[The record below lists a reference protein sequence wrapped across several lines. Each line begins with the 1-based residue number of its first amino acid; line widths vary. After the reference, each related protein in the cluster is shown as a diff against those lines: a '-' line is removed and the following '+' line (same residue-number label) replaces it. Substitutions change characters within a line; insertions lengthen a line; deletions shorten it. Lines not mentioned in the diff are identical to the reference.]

1 MADGVGVV
9 EQVHADWVC
18 GGCVLKNENN
28 EKSLARAGV
37 PEVWLMMFTK
47 DQVKLE
53 DTWQVS
59 GMKGTGS
66 NHFSVKN
73 AFVPA
78 GRQVLLGRPTKNSSP
93 LYKFPTLGLLA
104 LGVSS
109 VSLGIGYRALEGFKE
124 LAAKKIP
131 TGNTLTL
138 SDKYHAKVALAKAT
152 ADIESAEAYIQT
164 TVEKCFDAAERG
176 QKLSASERNRLRL
189 AAANATLKSAEAVD
203 AFTKLVVV
211 VRFTTKMFC
220 SGVFVMSM

>member
-1 MADGVGVV
+1 MAGFGH
-9 EQVHADWVC
+9 ER
-18 GGCVLKNENN
+18 N
-28 EKSLARAGV
+28 
-37 PEVWLMMFTK
+37 
-47 DQVKLE
+47 
-53 DTWQVS
+53 WQQS
-59 GMKGTGS
+59 FFRQKC
-66 NHFSVKN
+66 FC
-73 AFVPA
+73 AC

-138 SDKYHAKVALAKAT
+138 RDKYHAKVALAKAT

-176 QKLSASERNRLRL
+176 RSCLHQSEI
-189 AAANATLKSAEAVD
+189 D
-203 AFTKLVVV
+203 
-211 VRFTTKMFC
+211 
-220 SGVFVMSM
+220 SGLPQQMRPKIC

>member
-1 MADGVGVV
+1 
-9 EQVHADWVC
+9 
-18 GGCVLKNENN
+18 
-28 EKSLARAGV
+28 
-37 PEVWLMMFTK
+37 
-47 DQVKLE
+47 
-53 DTWQVS
+53 
-59 GMKGTGS
+59 MKGTGS

-78 GRQVLLGRPTKNSSP
+78 GRQVLLGTPTKNSSP

-138 SDKYHAKVALAKAT
+138 RDNYHAKMALAKAT
-152 ADIESAEAYIQT
+152 ADIESAEAYIKT

-176 QKLSASERNRLRL
+176 EKLSASERNRLRL
-189 AAANATLKSAEAVD
+189 AAANASLKSAEAVD
-203 AFTKLVVV
+203 ALYEAGGGSSIYDENVLQRCFRDVHV
-211 VRFTTKMFC
+211 TTQHIMVAKPIFEMT
-220 SGVFVMSM
+220 GKAVMSDL